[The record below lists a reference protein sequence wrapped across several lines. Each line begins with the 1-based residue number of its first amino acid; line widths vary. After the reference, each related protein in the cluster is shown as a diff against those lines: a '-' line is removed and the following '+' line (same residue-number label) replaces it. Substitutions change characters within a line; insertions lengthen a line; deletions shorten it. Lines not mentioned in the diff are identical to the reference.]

1 MSTATI
7 ARPETDES
15 SAYFQRYIARVS
27 DEALN
32 QQLMDQAREV
42 ERRFETVT
50 DRQALARYAEGKWS
64 IKELLGHLCDTE
76 RIFTYRL
83 LRIARGDT
91 TPLPGYDENAYVP
104 TGRFDERPLPM
115 LLAEFR
121 VVRLSTAAL
130 LEGLPEEA
138 WTRWGEANGSPVT
151 VRALAYIIVG
161 HASHHL
167 EVLRDR
173 YNLG

>member
-50 DRQALARYAEGKWS
+50 DRQALARYA
-64 IKELLGHLCDTE
+64 
-76 RIFTYRL
+76 
-83 LRIARGDT
+83 
-91 TPLPGYDENAYVP
+91 
-104 TGRFDERPLPM
+104 
-115 LLAEFR
+115 
-121 VVRLSTAAL
+121 
-130 LEGLPEEA
+130 
-138 WTRWGEANGSPVT
+138 
-151 VRALAYIIVG
+151 
-161 HASHHL
+161 
-167 EVLRDR
+167 
-173 YNLG
+173 